1 MGSAIDEISNALA
14 EQDIAAANLAQST
27 ERVAAMSEENANA
40 AQSLLSLAK
49 DMEGGAREVR
59 QAVDVFRV

>member
-1 MGSAIDEISNALA
+1 VGSAIDEISNALA